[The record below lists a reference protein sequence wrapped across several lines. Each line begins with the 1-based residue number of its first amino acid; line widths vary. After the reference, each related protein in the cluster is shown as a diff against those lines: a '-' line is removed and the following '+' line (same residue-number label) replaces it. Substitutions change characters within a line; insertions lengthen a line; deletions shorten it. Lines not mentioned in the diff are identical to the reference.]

1 VINNFRK
8 ENSMEVDRIL
18 NQYFTEYV
26 EEVYAP
32 LRGIE
37 QEKNRLAQEVTKLRE
52 EIARLR
58 WSMEEHD

>member
-1 VINNFRK
+1 
-8 ENSMEVDRIL
+8 MEVDRIL

-26 EEVYAP
+26 QEVYEP

-37 QEKNRLAQEVTKLRE
+37 QEKNRLAKEVTKLRE

>member
-1 VINNFRK
+1 MINNFRK

-37 QEKNRLAQEVTKLRE
+37 REKNRLAQEVTKLRE